1 MNLEKFETRHDGRP
15 TSPEMLDIL
24 KRLDNGEN
32 VSNSEIESTPEVIE
46 ARQQISEIISSIGTD
61 STANINTEER
71 QAMRAEIR
79 ERLES
84 AGSVVKDEDGR
95 TSLTGEVREGRR
107 ADIVIGLPAAGKSSV
122 IVDRLSEENKS
133 KIIDSDDV
141 KKETP
146 EFHGG
151 TGATIVHAESSA
163 INIKILE
170 GAISNGQ
177 NIVLPIIGSN
187 PDSVK
192 EKYIDNMKEQ
202 GYKVFVHYVEVSPD
216 TAKARMLGR
225 YITDGRFVDYK
236 NLEKYTDQD
245 GNSKCDVSF
254 EVLKNDPDV
263 EGFTDWNNDVEEG
276 SPAILVESR
285 NMDVG
290 DSPRDV
296 TADNDTDA
304 EKDVTSENADIIDS
318 ISFEEEPGSGEGSVS
333 IAAFISDVVDDMKD
347 TFTSSDGGKYDV
359 SADSKADGVDADKD
373 ADAET
378 DKVSDDTDGTEADDV
393 STDQDAEDGDA
404 DDVAEDQRDDGIDS
418 DEGTDSDQTDN
429 VDAGYDDDD
438 VDSADYDDDDYDSV
452 DGGW

>member
-347 TFTSSDGGKYDV
+347 TFTSSDGGKDDV

>member
-24 KRLDNGEN
+24 RRLDNGEN

-61 STANINTEER
+61 STATINTEER
-71 QAMRAEIR
+71 QALRAEIQ

-163 INIKILE
+163 INIDILK
-170 GAISNGQ
+170 GAISSGQ

-192 EKYIDNMKEQ
+192 AKYIDKMKVQ
-202 GYKVFVHYVEVSPD
+202 GYTVFVHYVEVSPD

-225 YITDGRFVDYK
+225 YITDGRFVDYQ

-245 GNSKCDVSF
+245 GNSKCDASF

-263 EGFTDWNNDVEEG
+263 EGFTNWNNDVEEG

-347 TFTSSDGGKYDV
+347 TFTSGDEGKDDV
-359 SADSKADGVDADKD
+359 SADSKADGVDADKE

-378 DKVSDDTDGTEADDV
+378 DKVSDDADGTEADDV
-393 STDQDAEDGDA
+393 SADQDTEDGDT
-404 DDVAEDQRDDGIDS
+404 DDVAANQSDDDIDS
-418 DEGTDSDQTDN
+418 DESTDGDQTDN
-429 VDAGYDDDD
+429 VDAGCDDDD